1 MLAALVLDFDGL
13 ILDTETALLDAW
25 ERVHADH
32 GQVYDRAGGHA
43 VIGHSGM
50 AYDPW
55 AAFPVEHNREDLE
68 QQFLKAHAKEIT
80 QRPILPGIIELLDAA
95 AAANLALAVASN
107 SPIEH
112 VENHLTRLDLRDR
125 FAVLATRDQ
134 VEEPKPAP
142 DVYQLACR
150 QFGVAPADCL
160 AFEDSVPGHIA
171 AHRAGLRVIVVP
183 NPCTRGDDFPHA
195 AQRLDSMAG
204 FRLDDWL

>member
-1 MLAALVLDFDGL
+1 
-13 ILDTETALLDAW
+13 
-25 ERVHADH
+25 
-32 GQVYDRAGGHA
+32 
-43 VIGHSGM
+43 
-50 AYDPW
+50 
-55 AAFPVEHNREDLE
+55 LE